1 MHTKIKLLTP
11 IPIDVIIYSKG
22 RKFFWKYDYSDMQT
36 HGAFKSYG
44 LAHMMQDTIAHSRE
58 ESNPPCDS
66 YDSGTV

>member
-44 LAHMMQDTIAHSRE
+44 LALYDARHHSTQQGGE
-58 ESNPPCDS
+58 QP
-66 YDSGTV
+66 TL